1 MMNTTNILG
10 KPVVVAALLG
20 FALGVIVA
28 TTLASSRTI
37 SLRFVTIS

>member
-20 FALGVIVA
+20 FALGIIVA
-28 TTLASSRTI
+28 TTLPSSRTI
-37 SLRFVTIS
+37 SVRFVTIS

>member
-28 TTLASSRTI
+28 TTLPSSRTI